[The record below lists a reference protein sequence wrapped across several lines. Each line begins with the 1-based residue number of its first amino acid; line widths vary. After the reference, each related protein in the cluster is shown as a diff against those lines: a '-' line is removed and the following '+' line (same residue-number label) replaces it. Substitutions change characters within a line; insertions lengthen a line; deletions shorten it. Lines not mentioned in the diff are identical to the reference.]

1 MKINTEINDNF
12 QAEINAEI
20 ENDQLEK
27 AKRKAAKLIS
37 KRIKI
42 PGFRKGKAPYG
53 IVVRNVGEKTILD
66 DAIELIIDEIYPEV
80 IKEAAIEPYGPG
92 KLDKIESIDP
102 PIFKF
107 VVPLAPEVDL
117 GDYKSLRK
125 PYKSPRVTK
134 KEINETINNLREN
147 QAIIQPVERPAE
159 VNDIVTVNLTAIKH
173 QGENNDN
180 DKVII
185 DNDSIPFTLHNDE
198 QKKSDDKDE
207 WPFNGFT
214 KDLLGLKEGDKKEIV
229 HEYGDDSPYG
239 DLKNSKVTFKLVV
252 ESVKERILPKL
263 DDDFATTFSYSD
275 VDTLKNEIK
284 KSLKQQKL
292 DEYNRKYDDEILEK
306 AISQAEF
313 KYPPEAVEDEITNV
327 LDGLKNRLQS
337 DNLDLDLY
345 MKTRGIT
352 YDDLLEE
359 TRPVAEEQLKR
370 SLFLFRL
377 AKEENIQIDNEE
389 LQNVTQNT
397 VNYLAQSLNKKDL
410 RKLKDKNVINNII
423 GNIEMDLLVKKA
435 TERLRDIFSGKFD
448 SDETDVVTNADQ
460 KELINKDDDKKNTKK
475 GNKVNTSEKRA
486 EPSSGKKKITK
497 KKTTKKT
504 NKKIKVIKDDK
515 IDENEET
522 NQLNNNDD
530 ANKEVD

>member
-12 QAEINAEI
+12 QAVINVEI

-27 AKRKAAKLIS
+27 AKRKAAKIIA
-37 KRIKI
+37 KKIKI

-53 IVVRNVGEKTILD
+53 VVARHVGEKAVLD
-66 DAIELIIDEIYPEV
+66 DAIELIIGDIYPEV
-80 IKEAAIEPYGPG
+80 IKEAAIETYGPG

-107 VVPLAPEVDL
+107 VVPLAPEVNL

-159 VNDIVTVNLTAIKH
+159 VKDIVTVNLTAVK
-173 QGENNDN
+173 QQSEDNDI

-185 DNDSIPFTLHNDE
+185 DNDSIPFTLHNE
-198 QKKSDDKDE
+198 EKQKSDDNE

-214 KDLLGLKEGDKKEIV
+214 KELLGLQEGDKKEIV
-229 HEYGDDSPYG
+229 HEYGDDSPYS
-239 DLKNSKVTFKLVV
+239 DLKNSNVTFKLVV

-263 DDDFATTFSYSD
+263 DDDFATTFSYPD
-275 VDTLKNEIK
+275 VNTLKDEIK

-292 DEYNRKYDDEILEK
+292 EEYNRKYDNEILEK

-352 YDDLLEE
+352 YDDLLKE
-359 TRPVAEEQLKR
+359 TRPVAEKQLKR

-377 AKEENIQIDNEE
+377 AKEEDIHVDDEE

-397 VNYLAQSLNKKDL
+397 VNYLTQSLDKKDL
-410 RKLKDKNVINNII
+410 RKLKDKQVINNII

-448 SDETDVVTNADQ
+448 IDEKVVDQ
-460 KELINKDDDKKNTKK
+460 KEPINKDIDKEKTTKDNTA
-475 GNKVNTSEKRA
+475 NTSGEKT
-486 EPSSGKKKITK
+486 ESSSAKEKSTK
-497 KKTTKKT
+497 KKTAKKT
-504 NKKIKVIKDDK
+504 NKKAKETIKDK
-515 IDENEET
+515 IEKT
-522 NQLNNNDD
+522 NQLNNIDD
-530 ANKEVD
+530 SNNEVDEQV